1 MAIAQ
6 KIAAKKREIKSK
18 GYLNE
23 KRQEW
28 IPGVLYGKDT
38 GNTPV
43 FLGRKE
49 LSKTFTT
56 YGSRGL
62 FSLELE
68 GEAKP
73 FMVLVRELQR
83 NPLSGQINH
92 VDFLN
97 VNMNE
102 TIKSMVGIHII
113 GEEEIIKKE
122 GILQLGAKE
131 IEVSCL
137 PIDIPEIFECSVADL
152 EIGEKVTVADLKLP
166 DNVEVLSDLD
176 TLLATVLAPSMAVDD
191 ETETEGEDEESES
204 AEETDAEEAPA
215 E

>member
-28 IPGVLYGKDT
+28 IPGVVYGKDT
-38 GNTPV
+38 GNMPV
-43 FLGRKE
+43 FLGRRE
-49 LSKTFTT
+49 LTKTFTS

-68 GEAKP
+68 GEPKP
-73 FMVLVRELQR
+73 VMVLVRELQR

-92 VDFLN
+92 VDFLT

-102 TIKSMVGIHII
+102 TIKSMVGIFIT
-113 GEEEIIKKE
+113 GEEEVLKKE

-137 PIDIPEIFECSVADL
+137 PIDLPENLECSVADL
-152 EIGEKVTVADLKLP
+152 EIGDKVTVADLKLP
-166 DNVEVLSDLD
+166 DGVEVITDLD

-191 ETETEGEDEESES
+191 ETEAEGEEEAES
-204 AEETDAEEAPA
+204 AEATEETPAEE
-215 E
+215 

>member
-28 IPGVLYGKDT
+28 IPGVVYGKET
-38 GNTPV
+38 GNMPV
-43 FLGRKE
+43 FLGRRE
-49 LSKTFTT
+49 LSKTFTSC
-56 YGSRGL
+56 GSRGL
-62 FSLELE
+62 FALELE
-68 GEAKP
+68 GEPKP

-83 NPLSGQINH
+83 NPLTGQINH
-92 VDFLN
+92 VDFLT

-102 TIKSMVGIHII
+102 TIKSMVGIYIT
-113 GEEEIIKKE
+113 GEEEILKKD

-137 PIDIPEIFECSVADL
+137 PIDIPENIECSVADL

-166 DNVEVLSDLD
+166 DDVEVLTDPD

-191 ETETEGEDEESES
+191 ETEGEEETES
-204 AEETDAEEAPA
+204 ADEANAEEAPA

>member
-28 IPGVLYGKDT
+28 IPGVVYGKDT
-38 GNTPV
+38 GNMPV
-43 FLGRKE
+43 FLGRRE
-49 LSKTFTT
+49 LTKTFTS

-68 GEAKP
+68 GEPKP
-73 FMVLVRELQR
+73 VMVLVRELQR
-83 NPLSGQINH
+83 NPLTGQINH
-92 VDFLN
+92 VDFLT

-102 TIKSMVGIHII
+102 TIKSMVGIYIT
-113 GEEEIIKKE
+113 GEEEILKKD

-137 PIDIPEIFECSVADL
+137 PIDIPENIECSVADL

-166 DNVEVLSDLD
+166 DDVEVLTDPD

-191 ETETEGEDEESES
+191 ETEGEEETES
-204 AEETDAEEAPA
+204 ADEANAEEAPA